1 MKTMPERL
9 KIRMQK
15 NRPMTSISIRL
26 PVDVID
32 DLKEI
37 APGLGFSGYQ
47 PLIRTYIGQGL
58 RKDLEKLD
66 QQPAQLLAEALRKRG
81 LSDEAIAEVV
91 RETHLKSA

>member
-1 MKTMPERL
+1 
-9 KIRMQK
+9 
-15 NRPMTSISIRL
+15 MTSISIRL